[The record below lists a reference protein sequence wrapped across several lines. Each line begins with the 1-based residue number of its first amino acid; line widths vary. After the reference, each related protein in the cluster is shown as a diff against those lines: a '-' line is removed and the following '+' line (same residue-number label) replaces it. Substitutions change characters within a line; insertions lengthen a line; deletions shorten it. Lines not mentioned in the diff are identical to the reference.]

1 MFKPIQ
7 IVDWIY
13 CRKHGFMIEEPF
25 LVLKTIYDGS
35 TRQARAVVHFFSRPK
50 KKASGHIFLIRA
62 YIFTFL
68 LVKSQKKCLAIY
80 SQYKMKLCY
89 IICAKK

>member
-7 IVDWIY
+7 IDDWIS

-25 LVLKTIYDGS
+25 LVLKTIYDDIIPPG
-35 TRQARAVVHFFSRPK
+35 ARGRALLKTKK

-68 LVKSQKKCLAIY
+68 LVKSQKNV
-80 SQYKMKLCY
+80 
-89 IICAKK
+89 